1 VILFGVVIPVLAVRN
16 RRQLS
21 GGARPLPPRMT
32 HFRSTAVMSVV
43 LASFSL
49 AVARVEH
56 IDRVLFRGPDHLLAA
71 LTAGV
76 AMYATAVVFMRPR
89 WRRAVAR
96 RTRVVYLFMPE
107 TAAERTWWIVVS
119 VLAGIGEEIT
129 WRGVQTA
136 LLVALSGSYWTAALV
151 SAISF
156 ALAHFLQ
163 GWKTSVLIV
172 IFALGFQGLAWLAG
186 SLYVAMLVHVA
197 YDITAGLSYGQ
208 FARELGYRVEENPT
222 GSIAPPSA

>member
-1 VILFGVVIPVLAVRN
+1 ML
-16 RRQLS
+16 
-21 GGARPLPPRMT
+21 
-32 HFRSTAVMSVV
+32 VV
-43 LASFSL
+43 LASLSL

-56 IDRVLFRGPDHLLAA
+56 IDRALVRSPGHLLTA
-71 LTAGV
+71 LTAGL

-96 RTRVVYLFMPE
+96 GTRVVYLFMPE
-107 TAAERTWWIVVS
+107 TATERTWWIVVS

-129 WRGVQTA
+129 WRGVQTT
-136 LLVALSGSYWTAALV
+136 LLVTLTGSYGTAALV

-172 IFALGFQGLAWLAG
+172 LFALGFQGLAWLAG

-197 YDITAGLSYGQ
+197 YDITAGFSYGH
-208 FARELGYRVEENPT
+208 FARELGYRVEESPAR
-222 GSIAPPSA
+222 SIAPSGA